1 MAKTLLDMDRLP
13 TMEELKEFFK
23 KNDWSAAQISDPAK
37 RTPEEQAE
45 ILHAAKLMDQKFEK
59 LVRTKGRTAAS
70 VYYSKD
76 NPLIALQKNTEDL
89 VASMVVKIANDEE
102 LTDGILSQFDFT
114 DPDIDQKADNLLNN
128 AVNTMLDVM
137 EYEKSAVLTR
147 RISAEED
154 FNKNKPNNF
163 RYIDHIRK
171 WEHTEEKIKVM
182 LAPDPNAELHGYI
195 DPVDQAAISN
205 VLVEKYLSS
214 LDETE
219 RKIYVRKRMGFT
231 QEEIAR
237 DLGFSNNGAVSKRIA
252 GMRKKL
258 DEVQNKKF

>member
-1 MAKTLLDMDRLP
+1 
-13 TMEELKEFFK
+13 
-23 KNDWSAAQISDPAK
+23 
-37 RTPEEQAE
+37 
-45 ILHAAKLMDQKFEK
+45 
-59 LVRTKGRTAAS
+59 
-70 VYYSKD
+70 
-76 NPLIALQKNTEDL
+76 
-89 VASMVVKIANDEE
+89 
-102 LTDGILSQFDFT
+102 
-114 DPDIDQKADNLLNN
+114 
-128 AVNTMLDVM
+128 M

-171 WEHTEEKIKVM
+171 WEHTEEKKEVI
-182 LAPDPNAELHGYI
+182 LAPDPNALLHGYL

-231 QEEIAR
+231 QEEIAK

>member
-1 MAKTLLDMDRLP
+1 MAKDLLSMDRLP
-13 TMEELKEFFK
+13 TMEELREFFK

-45 ILHAAKLMDQKFEK
+45 ILYAAKLMDQKFEM

-70 VYYSKD
+70 SYYSKD

-102 LTDGILSQFDFT
+102 LSNNILSQFDFT
-114 DPDIDQKADNLLNN
+114 DPDIEQKADDLLNN
-128 AVNTMLDVM
+128 AVDKMLDVM

-147 RISAEED
+147 RVSAEED

-163 RYIDHIRK
+163 RYMDHIRK
-171 WEHTEEKIKVM
+171 WEHTKEKIKVM

-205 VLVEKYLSS
+205 MLVEKYLSL

-231 QEEIAR
+231 QEEIAK

-252 GMRKKL
+252 VMRKKL